1 MALQEV
7 TWFHPALMDA
17 MVREGVAP
25 VHAFMGAPTGTPLDA
40 HAVGADGLIIEGSK
54 HWEYTSALQ
63 KSDLVRHPGARVLD
77 AGCGQSAF
85 TAYLAGRGVQ
95 VHGTDVRL
103 AAIARLRRHGVRA
116 AVGDLRAL
124 PYRDGAFD
132 QVFCISVLEHTDDP
146 LRCFDELWRVTRV
159 GGTLSVTGD
168 YAPCG
173 LPARTVAAGRVMDR
187 ALLRRLVGPDAVNPD
202 EPASILEGLGYFP
215 QMWPTVLPIYLR
227 FRKDAPT
234 PPTHQTGAAPP
245 ATPRLRR
252 PRNPTL
258 RRHVALQCYRAAR
271 IYLSYDWLP
280 EARTLF
286 AAAWRLDPRLARA
299 LAWGLAV
306 RLPAPLLRA
315 ARRASRRL
323 APAAGA
329 QA

>member
-7 TWFHPALMDA
+7 TWFHPTLMDA
-17 MVREGVAP
+17 TVREGVAP
-25 VHAFMGAPTGTPLDA
+25 VHAFMGAPSDAPLDA

-54 HWEYTSALQ
+54 HWEYTFALQ
-63 KSDLVRHPGARVLD
+63 KSGLQRPAGARILD

-85 TAYLAGRGVQ
+85 TAYLNGRGVR

-116 AVGDLRAL
+116 SAGDLRAL

-132 QVFCISVLEHTDDP
+132 QVFCISVLEHTEDP

-168 YAPCG
+168 YAPRG
-173 LPARTVAAGRVMDR
+173 LPARTVAAGRVMDH
-187 ALLRRLVGPDAVNPD
+187 ALLRRLVGPDAATPD

-234 PPTHQTGAAPP
+234 PPSHQAAGATPAPP
-245 ATPRLRR
+245 RPLQ
-252 PRNPTL
+252 PRNPKL

-280 EARTLF
+280 EARALL

-299 LAWGLAV
+299 LPWGLAV

-315 ARRASRRL
+315 ARRARRAL

-329 QA
+329 RA

>member
-7 TWFHPALMDA
+7 TWFRPALMDA
-17 MVREGVAP
+17 TVREGVAP
-25 VHAFMGAPTGTPLDA
+25 VHAFMGVPTGTPLDH
-40 HAVGADGLIIEGSK
+40 HALGTDDLVIEGSK
-54 HWEYTSALQ
+54 HWEYTYALR
-63 KSDLVRHPGARVLD
+63 KSGLLQRAGALVLD

-85 TAYLAGRGVQ
+85 TAYLAGRGVR

-116 AVGDLRAL
+116 SVGDLRAL
-124 PYRDGAFD
+124 PYRDDTFA
-132 QVFCISVLEHTDDP
+132 QVFCISVLEHTEDP

-159 GGTLSVTGD
+159 GGTLNVTGD

-187 ALLRRLVGPDAVNPD
+187 ALLRRLVGPDAVIPD
-202 EPASILEGLGYFP
+202 EPTSILEGLGYFT

-227 FRKDAPT
+227 FQKDALT
-234 PPTHQTGAAPP
+234 PPGHHGTGATPV
-245 ATPRLRR
+245 TPRLLR
-252 PRNPTL
+252 PRDPEL
-258 RRHVALQCYRAAR
+258 RRHAALQCYRAAR

-280 EARTLF
+280 EARSLF

-306 RLPAPLLRA
+306 RLPAPLVRA
-315 ARRASRRL
+315 ARCARRAL
-323 APAAGA
+323 APAAGTRA
-329 QA
+329 